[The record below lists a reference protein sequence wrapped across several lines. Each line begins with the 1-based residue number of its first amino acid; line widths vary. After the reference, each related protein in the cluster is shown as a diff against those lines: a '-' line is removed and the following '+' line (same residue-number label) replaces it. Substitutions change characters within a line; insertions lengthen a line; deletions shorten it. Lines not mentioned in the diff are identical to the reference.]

1 MLFVTKKHAL
11 LSLSAALLLFTAAC
25 NRNEAPPTPPAP
37 PTNPAPPTTPV
48 PPTTPAPPAAPA
60 TIALPNGFQPEG
72 IAAGTGTTLYA
83 GSLANGAVY
92 QLDVATGEGSVL
104 VEGEDGRV
112 NVGMTFDSRT
122 GYLFAAGGETGKAQ
136 VYDTQAGEL
145 LQTYT
150 LNRNGTFVNDA
161 VLSGNNVYFTN
172 SNRSV
177 FYRLALGENG
187 ALPAKN
193 SGVTE
198 LPLTGAFALV
208 PDLMAFNANGIAA
221 AENGTLIIVKSA
233 TGQLFTVNPETG
245 EAAEVDLGDADVT
258 NGDGILLDGNT
269 LYVVQNQDNKIAV
282 VELSADLVS
291 GTITNTLTNPA
302 FDVPTTLADVNGT
315 LYAVN
320 ARFKTK
326 PTPDTEY
333 TVVKLER

>member
-1 MLFVTKKHAL
+1 
-11 LSLSAALLLFTAAC
+11 
-25 NRNEAPPTPPAP
+25 
-37 PTNPAPPTTPV
+37 
-48 PPTTPAPPAAPA
+48 
-60 TIALPNGFQPEG
+60 
-72 IAAGTGTTLYA
+72 
-83 GSLANGAVY
+83 
-92 QLDVATGEGSVL
+92 
-104 VEGEDGRV
+104 
-112 NVGMTFDSRT
+112 MTFDSRT

-150 LNRNGTFVNDA
+150 LNRSGTFVNDA
-161 VLSGNNVYFTN
+161 VLSGDNVYFTN

-198 LPLTGAFALV
+198 LPLTGAFTLA
-208 PDLMAFNANGIAA
+208 PNLMAFNANGIAA
-221 AENGTLIIVKSA
+221 ADDGTLIIVKSA

-245 EAAEVDLGDADVT
+245 EAVEIDLGDANVT

-302 FDVPTTLADVNGT
+302 FDVPTTLAEVDGA
-315 LYAVN
+315 LYTVN
-320 ARFKTK
+320 ARFTTD
-326 PTPDTEY
+326 PTPGTEY
-333 TVVKLER
+333 AVVKLEQ